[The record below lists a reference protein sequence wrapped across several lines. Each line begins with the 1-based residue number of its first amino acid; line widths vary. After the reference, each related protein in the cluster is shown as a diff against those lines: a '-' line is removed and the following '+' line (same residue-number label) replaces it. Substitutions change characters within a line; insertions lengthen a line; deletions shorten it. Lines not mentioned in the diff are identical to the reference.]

1 MSFVEVLFLN
11 FGLLYPYT
19 DESLDKQIEKYE
31 NLIEIHQIV
40 QQTLHRIG
48 PLVHFPDAEKI
59 TIVFLIELNR
69 LCECVKLKRRVRE
82 NYLNGIGLE

>member
-19 DESLDKQIEKYE
+19 DESLDKQIEKYDQ
-31 NLIEIHQIV
+31 LIEIHQIV

-48 PLVHFPDAEKI
+48 PLVHFRDAEKI
-59 TIVFLIELNR
+59 TIAFIIELIR
-69 LCECVKLKRRVRE
+69 LRECAKLKKSVRE